1 MSYTTFAYGRAVVDK
16 KVMGADET
24 LTVTVPVTNTG
35 NREGAE
41 IVQLYIS
48 DLKSSLPR
56 PIKELKGF
64 SKVKLT
70 PGETKE
76 VVFTIGKD
84 ALSFYDD
91 ARHEWV
97 AEPGKFEVIVAAS
110 AADMKSKVSFELK

>member
-1 MSYTTFAYGRAVVDK
+1 M
-16 KVMGADET
+16 DEV
-24 LTVTVPVTNTG
+24 LTITVPVTNTG

-41 IVQLYIS
+41 VVQLYIS

-64 SKVKLT
+64 QKIKLA

-76 VVFTIGKD
+76 VTFTIAKD

-91 ARHEWV
+91 AQQTWI
-97 AEPGKFEVIVAAS
+97 AEPGKFEAIVAVS
-110 AADMKSKVSFELK
+110 ATDIKSKISFSVK

>member
-1 MSYTTFAYGRAVVDK
+1 M
-16 KVMGADET
+16 
-24 LTVTVPVTNTG
+24 
-35 NREGAE
+35 
-41 IVQLYIS
+41 QLYIS

-56 PIKELKGF
+56 PVKELKGF